1 MNSDSFAQLMGFV
14 LAATGH
20 KLDDDSI
27 ESWRVLLSDIPD
39 SALSKAMKRAA
50 CECKAFPSVAL
61 IREYAAD
68 AQHGVP
74 SDNADVWPKVLEA
87 VRYFGYVG
95 RDRAKAKIPPLV
107 WKALGGDIGWEH
119 LCEMEADQ
127 RATFAAQFR
136 ERYRELKASETRD
149 RRLPDSLRPRIDNT
163 PVKGLPEP
171 KAALPAPE
179 PTMPPTDAEMQEAWD
194 RMERAKLSIFR
205 EPTEA
210 KPVVDGEE
218 FERRRQQQLEAAAEL
233 ARRAAQ

>member
-1 MNSDSFAQLMGFV
+1 MNADNFAQLMGFV

-27 ESWRVLLSDIPD
+27 ESWRLLLSDIPD
-39 SALSKAMKRAA
+39 SSLTRAMKRAA

-95 RDRAKAKIPPLV
+95 RDRAKTKIPHLV

-136 ERYRELKASETRD
+136 DRYRELKSSETRD
-149 RRLPDSLRPRIDNT
+149 RRLPEALRPRIDNT

-171 KAALPAPE
+171 AKALPAPE
-179 PTMPPTDAEMQEAWD
+179 PPQPTEAEI
-194 RMERAKLSIFR
+194 ERAKLSVFR
-205 EPTEA
+205 EPVEP
-210 KPVVDGEE
+210 KQVDAAD
-218 FERRRQQQLEAAAEL
+218 FE
-233 ARRAAQ
+233 ARRAAMVKAAELLIQRKAAQ